1 MRVSENHSISTID
14 ARAIALS
21 MSERLATEQRV
32 LLNNLESLRKMIT
45 SPAPEISRKQ
55 LALLKKQEK
64 AMSLYNK
71 ILFARINDLV
81 CKRNK

>member
-1 MRVSENHSISTID
+1 MRVSENHSIPTID

>member
-32 LLNNLESLRKMIT
+32 LLNNLESLRKMIA
-45 SPAPEISRKQ
+45 SPAPEISRKH